1 MIVNRSIVST
11 FATLTLFTLTAPLV
25 SANQTNSNQTTT
37 QISNATNHTVNASS
51 RSAST
56 TSSAASESS
65 SLTQAQ
71 IEKDE
76 DFIYNFFSSLNNIPT
91 QAAYNQNRAK
101 AYRYVT
107 NDWFFTHYFPSLAN
121 VKPAYQP
128 PKQKTIAKRID
139 VTPVKHQPGV
149 YQVKVTAVHYHG
161 NYTANDSKNNRRTQ
175 HYTLICHYNH
185 INNHMSVKP
194 APTKR

>member
-1 MIVNRSIVST
+1 MILKRSIVST

-25 SANQTNSNQTTT
+25 SANKTSSNQTTT
-37 QISNATNHTVNASS
+37 QVSSVSNS
-51 RSAST
+51 RTA
-56 TSSAASESS
+56 SAASSSS

-71 IEKDE
+71 IEHDE
-76 DFIYNFFSSLNNIPT
+76 DFIYNFFSSLNNIQTP
-91 QAAYNQNRAK
+91 AAYNQNRAK

-128 PKQKTIAKRID
+128 PKQKTIAKRVD

-149 YQVKVTAVHYHG
+149 YKVKVVAVHYHG
-161 NYTANDSKNNRRTQ
+161 NYTANDSKDDRRTQ

-185 INNHMSVKP
+185 LNNHMSVKP
-194 APTKR
+194 APTKH